1 MSPSIRTAVLAT
13 LALLAPA
20 ATARA
25 QTIWDLYYEST
36 AVAAPDGASND
47 ALLGNA
53 VSLSG
58 DTLAVG
64 VPCAGPTSC
73 QGLVRVYTR
82 SGSAWTLQQTLID
95 TGTVDTFELF
105 GRSVSL
111 SGETLAVG
119 VPGDLVGTNQD
130 QGSVRVYTRSGG
142 VWTPQA
148 TLTAPD
154 GQPFDNLGGSVVLS
168 GDTLIAG
175 AARDT
180 VGGNAA
186 QGSVRVFTRIGGVW
200 THQQTITATD
210 GAFDDRFGSSIS
222 LSGDALAVGVPR
234 DNVGSNS
241 DQGTVRLF
249 TRSGSSWTPQAT
261 LTAMDGA
268 FLDEFGHDVSLSG
281 DLLAVAV
288 PRDDI
293 LSVVD
298 QGSVRVFARA
308 GGVWAEQATLP
319 TTDGVFNGDSSPF
332 SSLSVSLSGDNLA
345 VGTPGHSVGANSDI
359 GSVRMFARRVGGWV
373 LQKELQAA
381 GGAAGDG
388 FGHEVLLSDD
398 TLVVGAPYD
407 DVGAFVNQGTVRI
420 FNAHR
425 ALNATTSIGYPSLAS
440 AIAGSSVGNRLVVG
454 SRAFSEATGIIDA
467 SQKRFTFTAVEPLV
481 LAEGALLNLANDTVF
496 EKSLDVDAGGLT
508 IAGKLQAPVGGNLVF
523 AQLAVTNEGQ
533 FSQRGASIAV
543 NQGLSSE
550 SGGVCYLKGSVLA
563 ETVSTAVGGQ
573 NRVAGDTDVFADY
586 TNAGATIIQRG
597 ILYIYGSLTNTGTI
611 TGNFNNGFLP
621 PEPGDGYSVSGD
633 YIMSADASVI
643 LSDPVWWLRTSGNF
657 DVAINDASRFDF
669 GQATLEL
676 ASDNPKAPQSA
687 EVLSRD
693 LGAADAGF
701 ATTNFPLGSL
711 RLRAGANAELVDS
724 HNNAP
729 GKQAEAIYTQELV
742 VPAGATLVTN
752 GLKVYTRVATIAGT
766 VSSPSDIVVVPGTP
780 PCVAD
785 IVADGVVNGAD
796 LALVLTNWGPCAT
809 STCVADID
817 RNGTVDAADLSAVLV
832 GWGGCAD

>member
-25 QTIWDLYYEST
+25 QTIWDLYYESA
-36 AVAAPDGASND
+36 AVAAPDGAADDWFGTAVSLSGDTLVVGAPFDDVGLNGSQGTVRIYVRSGDSWVLQQVLTPADGEVGDWFGYSVALSGDTLAVGVPDDDVGVNAIQGSVRVYTRSGGMWTPQATLTTPDGQAND
-47 ALLGNA
+47 RLGRSVSLSGDTLVASAWYDTVGANALQGSVRVFTRSGAVWTHQQVLTAPDGAESDFFGNS

-64 VPCAGPTSC
+64 V
-73 QGLVRVYTR
+73 Q
-82 SGSAWTLQQTLID
+82 WD
-95 TGTVDTFELF
+95 D
-105 GRSVSL
+105 
-111 SGETLAVG
+111 
-119 VPGDLVGTNQD
+119 VGTKTD
-130 QGSVRVYTRSGG
+130 QGSVLLFIRSGT
-142 VWTPQA
+142 VWSVQQ
-148 TLTAPD
+148 TLTASN
-154 GQPFDNLGGSVVLS
+154 GALGDQFGFSVALS
-168 GDTLIAG
+168 GDTLAVGAPTDDIGSNQNAG
-175 AARDT
+175 SVNVFTRNGTIWTERSTLAAADGMQYDFFGGAVSLSADT
-180 VGGNAA
+180 LAVGAPYDRCCGPATP
-186 QGSVRVFTRIGGVW
+186 GSVRVFVRDGNAWIPTR
-200 THQQTITATD
+200 TFTAAD
-210 GAFDDRFGSSIS
+210 
-222 LSGDALAVGVPR
+222 
-234 DNVGSNS
+234 
-241 DQGTVRLF
+241 
-249 TRSGSSWTPQAT
+249 
-261 LTAMDGA
+261 
-268 FLDEFGHDVSLSG
+268 
-281 DLLAVAV
+281 
-288 PRDDI
+288 
-293 LSVVD
+293 
-298 QGSVRVFARA
+298 
-308 GGVWAEQATLP
+308 
-319 TTDGVFNGDSSPF
+319 
-332 SSLSVSLSGDNLA
+332 
-345 VGTPGHSVGANSDI
+345 
-359 GSVRMFARRVGGWV
+359 
-373 LQKELQAA
+373 
-381 GGAAGDG
+381 GAAGDG
-388 FGHEVLLSDD
+388 FGSAVSIVDS

-407 DVGAFVNQGTVRI
+407 NVGSFVDQGSVRI
-420 FNAHR
+420 FNASR
-425 ALNATTSIGYPSLAS
+425 ALNATTSLLYPSLAS
-440 AIAGSSVGNRLVVG
+440 AIAGSAAGDRLVVG

-597 ILYIYGSLTNTGTI
+597 ILYIYGSLVNTGTI
-611 TGNFNNGFLP
+611 TGQFNNGFLP

-687 EVLSRD
+687 KVLSRD